1 MSRLLLASDF
11 DGTLAAIREQP
22 EEVMMD
28 PEALQ
33 LLREASSNPDVA
45 VALISGRDVDDLR
58 RRAGDLRAWYSGS
71 HGHEIVAPDGTK
83 IRSATPWK
91 GIPPRE
97 WLDRVTSAGF
107 RVEPKRFG
115 MALHWRGVEGI
126 DHSHPIVRDFEQWAG
141 SEGLAVIRG
150 RCVSEASTG
159 ESSKEDV
166 LRTLAERTGAQQII
180 YAGDDLTDFAALG
193 FAASRGRGFLV
204 ASDER
209 PEAPPPG
216 VETVASREEL
226 LRSFASVLEGL
237 GVGFRGSGS
246 SRP

>member
-22 EEVMMD
+22 EEVVID
-28 PEALQ
+28 PAALQ
-33 LLREASSNPDVA
+33 LLREASANPDVA

-58 RRAGDLRAWYSGS
+58 RRAGDLPVWFSGS
-71 HGHEIVAPDGTK
+71 HGHELVAPDGTK
-83 IRSATPWK
+83 VRSANPWE
-91 GIPPRE
+91 GVPPRT
-97 WLDRVTSAGF
+97 WLVRVTSAGL
-107 RVEPKRFG
+107 RIEPKRFG
-115 MALHWRGVEGI
+115 MALHWRGVGGV
-126 DHSHPIVRDFEQWAG
+126 DHAHPIVRDFEEWAG

-159 ESSKEDV
+159 ESSKEEV
-166 LRTLAERTGAQQII
+166 LRVLAEQTGAQQII

-204 ASDER
+204 ASAER

-226 LRSFASVLEGL
+226 LRSLASVLDSL
-237 GVGFRGSGS
+237 GVGLRGSGS